1 MSQDTNSRPSY
12 VSTLLLIKIKDGIS
26 FDEAKQSLEHM
37 GLTVQDLGLS
47 WKRSVVMV
55 IAPSKDLDE
64 WITRLL
70 LQPIVARAEKVA
82 LHTTSN

>member
-1 MSQDTNSRPSY
+1 MSY
-12 VSTLLLIKIKDGIS
+12 VSTLLLVKIKNGIS

-47 WKRSVVMV
+47 WRRSVVTV
-55 IAPSKDLDE
+55 TTPSEDLDE

-70 LQPIVARAEKVA
+70 SQSIVARAEKVV
-82 LHTTSN
+82 LHHTSN